1 MNKGVGKMDR
11 KDPLYTVK
19 WFMLRFNAAI
29 SVVEKNGLQ
38 QEYEE
43 TLAKMKAMV
52 VAGGGGSMWKDV

>member
-1 MNKGVGKMDR
+1 MDR